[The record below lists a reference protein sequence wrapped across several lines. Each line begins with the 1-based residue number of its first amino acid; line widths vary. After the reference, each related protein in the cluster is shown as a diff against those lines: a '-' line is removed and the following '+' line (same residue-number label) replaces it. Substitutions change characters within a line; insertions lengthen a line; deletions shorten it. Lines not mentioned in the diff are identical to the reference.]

1 MLLVHF
7 TGMAQMEVYS
17 EIAITDILRMRQLTN
32 PDSGDHRSFLLRSS
46 SLYFQQPAQGHTFF
60 SKKFSYEIR
69 NIGVTW
75 QRNDSLGLGSNDGSF
90 IPAAGMQ
97 QRAHINV
104 AARWGKFYLQLAP
117 EFIKAENKP
126 QQPYDLD
133 PVFANLL
140 PSYYNLVNGHIDMYD
155 RIGTQPLNKALPG
168 QSSLKFQS
176 SHIAVGMSTENI
188 WWGPALR
195 NSLVLSNHAPSFL
208 HFTLQ
213 TVKPLKTSFGH
224 IEAQLITGRL
234 KEVEFVNP
242 DDQKM
247 RQFFSWYWIRAKDTF
262 PRSFAGYIATWEPK
276 WTKNLFLGVAGSAIS
291 YRNNAESRLLVFPF
305 AKIERQ
311 NRQRLGS
318 FFMRYVMP
326 KEQAEIYLE
335 MGRSDRAAYP
345 TNIIRDSIPMGYT
358 AGFRKLKTLGK
369 NYGYL
374 HFGLELTRLQLP
386 DPRLLLRPNNPSG
399 LPLYNSWY
407 IHENI
412 RQGYTNDAQVMG
424 AWIGPGSNSQTLQ
437 LGWVKGYKKLMIT
450 GERVQHNNDFYY
462 YFFYKDDLD
471 PNRQNTGKYWADV
484 SATVQLQWDYKNILF
499 SAGTSSTWLFN
510 YKWTKLD
517 GGFSGASKLSDR
529 RNRQLYA
536 SIVWFFDGKTFK

>member
-1 MLLVHF
+1 MVTKQFTYSLLLSLMLLVHF
-7 TGMAQMEVYS
+7 TGMAQMEIYS

-155 RIGTQPLNKALPG
+155 RIGTQPINKALPG

-208 HFTLQ
+208 HFT
-213 TVKPLKTSFGH
+213 
-224 IEAQLITGRL
+224 
-234 KEVEFVNP
+234 
-242 DDQKM
+242 
-247 RQFFSWYWIRAKDTF
+247 
-262 PRSFAGYIATWEPK
+262 
-276 WTKNLFLGVAGSAIS
+276 
-291 YRNNAESRLLVFPF
+291 
-305 AKIERQ
+305 
-311 NRQRLGS
+311 
-318 FFMRYVMP
+318 
-326 KEQAEIYLE
+326 
-335 MGRSDRAAYP
+335 
-345 TNIIRDSIPMGYT
+345 
-358 AGFRKLKTLGK
+358 
-369 NYGYL
+369 
-374 HFGLELTRLQLP
+374 
-386 DPRLLLRPNNPSG
+386 
-399 LPLYNSWY
+399 
-407 IHENI
+407 
-412 RQGYTNDAQVMG
+412 
-424 AWIGPGSNSQTLQ
+424 
-437 LGWVKGYKKLMIT
+437 
-450 GERVQHNNDFYY
+450 
-462 YFFYKDDLD
+462 
-471 PNRQNTGKYWADV
+471 
-484 SATVQLQWDYKNILF
+484 
-499 SAGTSSTWLFN
+499 
-510 YKWTKLD
+510 
-517 GGFSGASKLSDR
+517 
-529 RNRQLYA
+529 
-536 SIVWFFDGKTFK
+536 